1 MRKNKTYDPSFLM
14 LESKETERCIASL
27 LGLAICD
34 ALGASTEF
42 MNFSKD
48 GY

>member
-14 LESKETERCIASL
+14 IESKETERCIASL